1 MSRKSAGRL
10 DLEGGI
16 WSIALLGAA
25 ALMSGSAMAE
35 DDSQD
40 LAKQLANPV
49 ASLISVPFQG
59 NWNHGIGPDG
69 EGDQYYI
76 NLQPVIPIKL
86 NSDWNLISRTIL
98 PIITQHDIYPGA
110 GNQFGIGNTEQSLF
124 FSPAK
129 SNHGIIWGVGPIAYL
144 NTASD
149 TLLGP
154 EKWGAG
160 PTGVALWQGG
170 PWTIGILANQ
180 ICSFAGDPD
189 EADINQA
196 YMQPFISYATKNAW
210 TFSLNSESTYDWLTD
225 EWSVPFNL
233 VVQKIVHFDKQPV
246 ALFAGARYW
255 AVSPEDVGPN
265 DWGVRAGM
273 TFLFPEK

>member
-1 MSRKSAGRL
+1 MQNQGNFLSLSV
-10 DLEGGI
+10 
-16 WSIALLGAA
+16 ALLATMTTYA
-25 ALMSGSAMAE
+25 FAD

-86 NSDWNLISRTIL
+86 SDDWNMISRTIL
-98 PIITQHDIYPGA
+98 PIITQNDIYPGA
-110 GNQFGIGNTEQSLF
+110 GNQFGIGNTQQSLF
-124 FSPAK
+124 FSPVK
-129 SNHGIIWGVGPIAYL
+129 PTHGIIWGVGPIAYL

-149 TLLGP
+149 PLLGP

-180 ICSFAGDPD
+180 IWSFAGDSQEP
-189 EADINQA
+189 DINQA
-196 YMQPFISYATKNAW
+196 YMQPFISYSTKNGW
-210 TFSLNSESTYDWLTD
+210 TFTANSESTYYWDTQ
-225 EWSVPFNL
+225 EWSVPFNF
-233 VVQKIVHFDKQPV
+233 VVQKLVHFDKQPI

-255 AVSPEDVGPN
+255 AVSPEGAGPN

-273 TFLFPEK
+273 VFLFPEK